1 MLDMKSKL
9 AVVSGGARDI
19 GRAVCLEFAKAGARV
34 AFTYYESAQQA
45 DETME
50 CLRQFGVKAL
60 AFRAD
65 LTKRAEAEAFID
77 KVQSTMQQPIDI
89 LVNNAGGMCG
99 RKKME
104 EMDEKFWNLVMDV
117 NVTSTFLL
125 TKAVLCHMND
135 GGAIVNVSSQAGRD
149 GGGPGTVAYAT
160 AKGAI
165 LSFTRGLAKELGPR
179 RIRVNAVS
187 PGMTKTQMHDTFT
200 KPEVRERVAAMTPL
214 GREAEPS
221 EIATL
226 ITYLASSSASY
237 VNGTCV
243 DINGGFYF
251 S

>member
-1 MLDMKSKL
+1 MRDVTNKL

-19 GRAVCLEFAKAGARV
+19 GRAVCLEFAKGGARV
-34 AFTYYESAQQA
+34 AFTYYESTQQA

-50 CLRQFGVKAL
+50 CLRQLGVKAL
-60 AFRAD
+60 AVRTD
-65 LTKRAEAEAFID
+65 LTKWAEAEAFIA
-77 KVQSTMQQPIDI
+77 KVQSTMQQPIDV

-99 RKKME
+99 RKKIDEME
-104 EMDEKFWNLVMDV
+104 ESFWDLVMDV
-117 NVTSTFLL
+117 NLKSTFLL
-125 TKAVLCHMND
+125 TKAALPSMSE

-165 LSFTRGLAKELGPR
+165 MSFTRGLAKELGPR
-179 RIRVNAVS
+179 HIRVNTVC
-187 PGMTKTQMHDTFT
+187 PGMTKTKMHDEFT

-214 GREAEPS
+214 GRQAEAC

-226 ITYLASSSASY
+226 ITFLASSGASY
-237 VNGTCV
+237 VNGACV
-243 DINGGFYF
+243 DINGGFCF